1 MHAFKHIYA
10 HGKGFIFT
18 PKATSACTKTDF
30 GAMEMLIVAP
40 MIPSACIKAKCSF
53 LEKPENHM
61 NFGLVFLAD
70 VPLLSF
76 SFVHI
81 KKKNFGQVKLTAAY
95 KLQHLLNC

>member
-1 MHAFKHIYA
+1 M
-10 HGKGFIFT
+10 GKGFIFT

-40 MIPSACIKAKCSF
+40 MIPSACIKAKCPF

-76 SFVHI
+76 FFCAH
-81 KKKNFGQVKLTAAY
+81 KKKELWPS
-95 KLQHLLNC
+95 